1 MAGCVC
7 VVESGSVGMCSA
19 GSDSSISCE
28 HIKVAWSASILL
40 SINNMQVWNEY
51 AYVHY
56 EFH

>member
-1 MAGCVC
+1 MC

-19 GSDSSISCE
+19 GSDSSISCK

-51 AYVHY
+51 AYVHH